1 MKHLSHGYN
10 GLYDTSI
17 DMSDAVIGDDFTGVM
32 TPSGGWKRAEHLIQL
47 KASGSY
53 LFEDVGIRLYG
64 LAGMNVYLNY
74 CNEEG
79 RSHVS
84 PMATIGFTWH
94 L

>member
-1 MKHLSHGYN
+1 
-10 GLYDTSI
+10 
-17 DMSDAVIGDDFTGVM
+17 M

-53 LFEDVGIRLYG
+53 LFEDAGIRLYG

-74 CNEEG
+74 RNEEG